1 MELLITNLFS
11 ALSILFFIVLV
22 VRSSLSTTLNR
33 SFLLFLCALLGWLI
47 FNYLSNITD
56 ISHDSI
62 LVINRIL
69 FVVSNLAMVSILY
82 FCLSI
87 RGEDLSRATRYTL
100 SVFAILPSL
109 LSMTPLVVAD
119 VEARDN
125 IVAVTFDYG
134 ALFYF
139 IILGGM
145 AVWAVA
151 RLLIDAIRSKGITRA
166 RARALCLAF
175 GVGLGLLAITNVVLP
190 VFFDAFY
197 LSALG
202 SLVSVVLL
210 VGVGYSIVKYKLF
223 DIRLFI
229 ARSLGYVFTIT
240 ILALLYSV
248 ITFFLLAQFSGQA
261 VSLSHELP
269 YFAVAVLLGLTF
281 QPMKAFFDKVSNRV
295 FYKDGYELQDVLNT
309 FNKLLL
315 GEIRL
320 NMLLKSSVQILND
333 ALKFESGA
341 IILNQHPDVSQ
352 GALNTTRKI
361 SFEKLKHHM
370 AYAKRG
376 NRYILVDDFIA
387 ANNERNKNA
396 KSLYKKL
403 IKDDINV
410 IFELKT
416 STGLIGYL
424 VLGPKKSGSIYTDQD
439 IRLLTI
445 ISGELAVAVQNSL
458 RFEEIQNFNDTLQE
472 KVDAATHR
480 LQRANARLR
489 QLDAT
494 KDEFVSMASHQ
505 LRTPLTS
512 IKGYLSM
519 VLEGDAGKLN
529 PTQEKLLHEAF
540 TSSERMVRLIGDFL
554 NVSRLRTGRFVLEKG
569 KVNLADLVEGE
580 VAQLESSAT
589 TRGLKL
595 IYEKPENFP
604 IMDLDKNKIQ
614 QVVMNFIDNALF
626 YSKSGGKVRIE
637 LLKKQNEVILKVKDS
652 GIGVPAHEKRRIFT
666 KFYRASN
673 ARKQRPDGTGIG
685 LFMAQKVIVAHGGSV
700 IFESTEG
707 KGSTFGFHLPI
718 VLSKEEAAKAAAEV
732 EKAVTE

>member
-1 MELLITNLFS
+1 MFVLQVI
-11 ALSILFFIVLV
+11 SII
-22 VRSSLSTTLNR
+22 
-33 SFLLFLCALLGWLI
+33 LLFLLGFAVLVRKLHDPLRGAFFLVTFFIGLWI
-47 FNYLSNITD
+47 FAGIFASQLNELT
-56 ISHDSI
+56 
-62 LVINRIL
+62 LFWNRLTFAAAFLAVYGGYL
-69 FVVSNLAMVSILY
+69 FVRVLTGPRQKRSIEPWLVT
-82 FCLSI
+82 
-87 RGEDLSRATRYTL
+87 G
-100 SVFAILPSL
+100 FAFIL
-109 LSMTPLVVAD
+109 
-119 VEARDN
+119 
-125 IVAVTFDYG
+125 
-134 ALFYF
+134 
-139 IILGGM
+139 IIL
-145 AVWAVA
+145 
-151 RLLIDAIRSKGITRA
+151 
-166 RARALCLAF
+166 
-175 GVGLGLLAITNVVLP
+175 
-190 VFFDAFY
+190 
-197 LSALG
+197 ALG
-202 SLVSVVLL
+202 SGFVVNDTIVRLDGSQFSRIDVDRGIGYSFFIGSL
-210 VGVGYSIVKYKLF
+210 IGVGALMITRLIYATRKATNAQKRNQLRIVLYGFIATLITGLFIAFLLPTIMQSSAPSAYSYLSGFMAVGSFMYAIRRHQLF
-223 DIRLFI
+223 DIRFVI
-229 ARSLGYVFTIT
+229 ARAVAYILLLVTLVFIYALTILVTFQLIFGGSSDLSISETLTYLIFGVFFAFTYNPLKQFFDKVTDKLFFRQSYDRQEVLSRLGSITAGDIDVDKIATNIVKLLHESFKPEFVSLHIGHDGSARTHSAGVQPSEISSTFTHEIDKFNDKVVVTDFLGESSVRLHDNLQKSGVYVAVRLAVSKDVLGYVF
-240 ILALLYSV
+240 LG
-248 ITFFLLAQFSGQA
+248 QKRSGDM
-261 VSLSHELP
+261 
-269 YFAVAVLLGLTF
+269 Y
-281 QPMKAFFDKVSNRV
+281 N
-295 FYKDGYELQDVLNT
+295 
-309 FNKLLL
+309 
-315 GEIRL
+315 
-320 NMLLKSSVQILND
+320 LND
-333 ALKFESGA
+333 KTLLSTIGNELSLA
-341 IILNQHPDVSQ
+341 IQ
-352 GALNTTRKI
+352 
-361 SFEKLKHHM
+361 
-370 AYAKRG
+370 
-376 NRYILVDDFIA
+376 
-387 ANNERNKNA
+387 NA
-396 KSLYKKL
+396 
-403 IKDDINV
+403 
-410 IFELKT
+410 
-416 STGLIGYL
+416 
-424 VLGPKKSGSIYTDQD
+424 
-439 IRLLTI
+439 
-445 ISGELAVAVQNSL
+445 L
-458 RFEEIQNFNDTLQE
+458 RFEEIQNFNATLQE
-472 KVDAATHR
+472 KVDSATHR

-732 EKAVTE
+732 EKAITE

>member
-1 MELLITNLFS
+1 MQTTQIIIVISLTVAAIANALMGAMVYLGDRTSYVHRYFASFAAAVSLWVVTNALYVIVESELRLPVALASYVSAMLLAMALLFFSLSYTKTAVKPFLKRMFVVLGLAACIYSGWPGVVATEVTDDLIIITNQS
-11 ALSILFFIVLV
+11 ALLVYGAALLFFFAASVTVLV
-22 VRSSLSTTLNR
+22 KSYISSIGIDRERIRLIVFGLSGAMVLGVFFNLILPLFGIYDYVQLGPVATL
-33 SFLLFLCALLGWLI
+33 
-47 FNYLSNITD
+47 
-56 ISHDSI
+56 I
-62 LVINRIL
+62 LVGA
-69 FVVSNLAMVSILY
+69 SA
-82 FCLSI
+82 
-87 RGEDLSRATRYTL
+87 
-100 SVFAILPSL
+100 FAIIYHGLFDIK
-109 LSMTPLVVAD
+109 VV
-119 VEARDN
+119 
-125 IVAVTFDYG
+125 
-134 ALFYF
+134 
-139 IILGGM
+139 
-145 AVWAVA
+145 VA
-151 RLLIDAIRSKGITRA
+151 RLLSYI
-166 RARALCLAF
+166 F
-175 GVGLGLLAITNVVLP
+175 
-190 VFFDAFY
+190 
-197 LSALG
+197 
-202 SLVSVVLL
+202 
-210 VGVGYSIVKYKLF
+210 
-223 DIRLFI
+223 
-229 ARSLGYVFTIT
+229 
-240 ILALLYSV
+240 
-248 ITFFLLAQFSGQA
+248 
-261 VSLSHELP
+261 
-269 YFAVAVLLGLTF
+269 AVLLIAGLYVVVVFNFVSLLFPEGSVTSGEGLLYTLFAVGAAITF
-281 QPMKAFFDKVSNRV
+281 QPIKNFFDKVTDRV
-295 FYKDGYELQDVLNT
+295 FFRGSYDLRTTLDEIGHIIVTSRDMDQLLSKSMNVLSEALRPTYVMVILKEENVKKQQYVVGEKIEVGSEVVDLLAHKVGTLLLLDSKDGV
-309 FNKLLL
+309 
-315 GEIRL
+315 
-320 NMLLKSSVQILND
+320 NM
-333 ALKFESGA
+333 
-341 IILNQHPDVSQ
+341 
-352 GALNTTRKI
+352 
-361 SFEKLKHHM
+361 KLKDAM
-370 AYAKRG
+370 SAIDAR
-376 NRYILVDDFIA
+376 VVA
-387 ANNERNKNA
+387 P
-396 KSLYKKL
+396 
-403 IKDDINV
+403 
-410 IFELKT
+410 LKT
-416 STGLIGYL
+416 SQGSLGILIIGGKRSGDAYN
-424 VLGPKKSGSIYTDQD
+424 PKDSN
-439 IRLLTI
+439 LLSVSVDEI
-445 ISGELAVAVQNSL
+445 AIGVQNAL
-458 RFEEIQNFNDTLQE
+458 RFEEIQNFNETLQE
-472 KVDAATHR
+472 KVDSATHR

-732 EKAVTE
+732 EKAITE